1 VAFLVVLLVL
11 LFLRPVLALF
21 PKAALGAIV
30 IYAALRL
37 IDIPEFRRMRHF
49 KQSEFRLALFTLA
62 GVLLTDILVGVGLAV
77 ALSVIDLFARLMR
90 PNDAVMGKV
99 PNLAGLHD
107 VTDWEG
113 ATTIPGLLIYRYDAP
128 LCFANAEHFR
138 TRALEAVDA
147 ERSPVQWFVLNA
159 EAIVEIDI
167 TAADVVMELQEALSA
182 RGIRFALAR
191 VKQDLY
197 RQLSRAGVVER
208 VGPQWFFPTLPTAV
222 AAFESRER
230 TAAAT
235 SEPAPQLR
243 ID

>member
-1 VAFLVVLLVL
+1 
-11 LFLRPVLALF
+11 
-21 PKAALGAIV
+21 
-30 IYAALRL
+30 
-37 IDIPEFRRMRHF
+37 
-49 KQSEFRLALFTLA
+49 
-62 GVLLTDILVGVGLAV
+62 
-77 ALSVIDLFARLMR
+77 
-90 PNDAVMGKV
+90 
-99 PNLAGLHD
+99 

-167 TAADVVMELQEALSA
+167 TAADVVRELEQELSA
-182 RGIRFALAR
+182 RGIVFALAR

-208 VGPQWFFPTLPTAV
+208 IGAQWFFPTLPTAI
-222 AAFESRER
+222 AAFQARGRAVEEGS
-230 TAAAT
+230 
-235 SEPAPQLR
+235 APR
-243 ID
+243 